1 MHEELKKEFEERFT
15 QIGNCN
21 RFNGKFIVMETI
33 RVTTNIE
40 SDQLWQ
46 FIESKLPKEVEI
58 EKPWDKISI
67 KCPACRKV
75 SLYTEDNFC
84 PNCGSKI
91 NWK

>member
-1 MHEELKKEFEERFT
+1 MHEELKREFEK
-15 QIGNCN
+15 
-21 RFNGKFIVMETI
+21 KFIETVEVSTSKPYKSSSKI
-33 RVTTNIE
+33 IDNYVYFPQQIW
-40 SDQLWQ
+40 LW
-46 FIESKLPKEVEI
+46 FESKLPKEVEI

-84 PNCGSKI
+84 PNCGAKI